1 MENIRDKKW
10 YDNVLWICIISYA
23 IIYITQNVGGWIT
36 PKLVRFLFTSGLLK
50 ANEYTYTFLMYILF
64 IYIWI
69 VVFFVIFIFKN
80 NHYIIDKITNK
91 SKGNNIA
98 YLFLGL
104 LIGLVLNG
112 FCALIAMINGD
123 FTLRFSQFEIF
134 PAIGLLFAVFVQS
147 SAEELLCRGFMY
159 QRLLKSTN
167 SPAFA
172 IIFNSLFFAALHL
185 FNNGMSILAFYCIL
199 IFGVL
204 TSMIV
209 YYFDSLWMV
218 MGLHAMWNFTQSILF
233 GLPNSGINVPYSIFK
248 IGGSVKGSFAYNP
261 TFGLEGTILSCALMT
276 ACCVA
281 LYLWKSKKN
290 KEERLRQNRIAD
302 RPLKNTY
309 STFSC

>member
-1 MENIRDKKW
+1 MENIQDKKW

-80 NHYIIDKITNK
+80 NHYIIDKITTK

-104 LIGLVLNG
+104 LVGLVLNG

-159 QRLLKSTN
+159 HRLLKSTN
-167 SPAFA
+167 SPTFA

-185 FNNGMSILAFYCIL
+185 FNNGMSILPFYCIF

-276 ACCVA
+276 ICCVA

-290 KEERLRQNRIAD
+290 KEEIVLN
-302 RPLKNTY
+302 
-309 STFSC
+309 

>member
-1 MENIRDKKW
+1 MENIQDKKW

-23 IIYITQNVGGWIT
+23 IIYICEIIGVLLTAV
-36 PKLVRFLFTSGLLK
+36 LVKVLFTSGLDK
-50 ANEYTYTFLMYILF
+50 SNAYIYTFIMYIQSIYVWIGVLF
-64 IYIWI
+64 
-69 VVFFVIFIFKN
+69 VLFVFKS
-80 NHYIIDKITNK
+80 NHYIIDKITTK
-91 SKGNNIA
+91 TKGNNMA
-98 YLFLGL
+98 YLFWGL
-104 LIGLVLNG
+104 FIGFLLNG
-112 FCALIAMINGD
+112 LCALIAMINGD

-134 PAIGLLFAVFVQS
+134 RAFGLFFAVFVQS

-159 QRLLKSTN
+159 QRLLKSSN

-185 FNNGMSILAFYCIL
+185 FNNGMSILPFYCIL

-261 TFGLEGTILSCALMT
+261 TFGLEGTILSSILMT

-281 LYLWKSKKN
+281 LYIWKSKKN
-290 KEERLRQNRIAD
+290 KEEKVLN
-302 RPLKNTY
+302 
-309 STFSC
+309 

>member
-1 MENIRDKKW
+1 LKQSNKEACP
-10 YDNVLWICIISYA
+10 Y
-23 IIYITQNVGGWIT
+23 
-36 PKLVRFLFTSGLLK
+36 FT
-50 ANEYTYTFLMYILF
+50 
-64 IYIWI
+64 
-69 VVFFVIFIFKN
+69 FIFKN

-185 FNNGMSILAFYCIL
+185 FNNGMSILPFYCIL

-290 KEERLRQNRIAD
+290 KEETVLN
-302 RPLKNTY
+302 
-309 STFSC
+309 

>member
-1 MENIRDKKW
+1 MENIQDKKW

-23 IIYITQNVGGWIT
+23 IIYICEIIGVLLTAV
-36 PKLVRFLFTSGLLK
+36 LVKVLFTSGLDK
-50 ANEYTYTFLMYILF
+50 SNAYIYTFIMYIQSIYVWIGVLF
-64 IYIWI
+64 
-69 VVFFVIFIFKN
+69 VLFVFKS
-80 NHYIIDKITNK
+80 NHYIIDKITTK
-91 SKGNNIA
+91 TKGNNMA
-98 YLFLGL
+98 YLFWGL
-104 LIGLVLNG
+104 FIGFLLNG
-112 FCALIAMINGD
+112 LCALIAMINGD

-134 PAIGLLFAVFVQS
+134 RAFGLFFAVFVQS

-185 FNNGMSILAFYCIL
+185 FNDGMSILPFYCIL
-199 IFGVL
+199 IFGVFA
-204 TSMIV
+204 SMLV

-248 IGGSVKGSFAYNP
+248 IGDSVKGSFAYNP
-261 TFGLEGTILSCALMT
+261 TFGLEGTILSSVLMT

-290 KEERLRQNRIAD
+290 KEEIVLN
-302 RPLKNTY
+302 
-309 STFSC
+309 

>member
-1 MENIRDKKW
+1 MGNIQDKKW

-80 NHYIIDKITNK
+80 NHYIIDKITTK

-159 QRLLKSTN
+159 HRLLKSTN
-167 SPAFA
+167 SPTFA

-185 FNNGMSILAFYCIL
+185 FNNGMSILPFYCIF

-276 ACCVA
+276 ICCVA
-281 LYLWKSKKN
+281 LYIWKSKKN
-290 KEERLRQNRIAD
+290 KEEKVLN
-302 RPLKNTY
+302 
-309 STFSC
+309 

>member
-1 MENIRDKKW
+1 MENIQDKKW

-80 NHYIIDKITNK
+80 NHYIIDKITTK

-123 FTLRFSQFEIF
+123 FTLRFIQFEIS

-290 KEERLRQNRIAD
+290 KEETVLN
-302 RPLKNTY
+302 
-309 STFSC
+309 

>member
-1 MENIRDKKW
+1 MD
-10 YDNVLWICIISYA
+10 
-23 IIYITQNVGGWIT
+23 
-36 PKLVRFLFTSGLLK
+36 F
-50 ANEYTYTFLMYILF
+50 
-64 IYIWI
+64 
-69 VVFFVIFIFKN
+69 
-80 NHYIIDKITNK
+80 
-91 SKGNNIA
+91 
-98 YLFLGL
+98 
-104 LIGLVLNG
+104 
-112 FCALIAMINGD
+112 ALIAMINGD
-123 FTLRFSQFEIF
+123 FTLRFSQFEIS

-185 FNNGMSILAFYCIL
+185 FNNGMSILPFYCIL
-199 IFGVL
+199 IFGVFA
-204 TSMIV
+204 SMLV

-261 TFGLEGTILSCALMT
+261 TFGLEGTILSSVLMT
-276 ACCVA
+276 ICCVA

-290 KEERLRQNRIAD
+290 KEETVLN
-302 RPLKNTY
+302 
-309 STFSC
+309 

>member
-1 MENIRDKKW
+1 MENIKNKKW

-23 IIYITQNVGGWIT
+23 ILFISEVIGGLFISR
-36 PKLVRFLFTSGLLK
+36 LVKGLFTSGLIRGDV
-50 ANEYTYTFLMYILF
+50 YIYTFIMYILF
-64 IYIWI
+64 IDIWI
-69 VVFFVIFIFKN
+69 GVLFVLFVFKS
-80 NHYIIDKITNK
+80 NHYIIDKITTK
-91 SKGNNIA
+91 TKGNNMA
-98 YLFLGL
+98 NLFWGL
-104 LIGLVLNG
+104 FIGFVLNG
-112 FCALIAMINGD
+112 LCALIAMINGD

-134 PAIGLLFAVFVQS
+134 RAFGLFFAVFVQS

-185 FNNGMSILAFYCIL
+185 FNNGMSILPFYCIL

-204 TSMIV
+204 ASMLV

-218 MGLHAMWNFTQSILF
+218 MGLHAMWNFTQSILL
-233 GLPNSGINVPYSIFK
+233 GLPNSGNNVPYSIFK
-248 IGGSVKGSFAYNP
+248 IGSSVKGSFAYNP
-261 TFGLEGTILSCALMT
+261 IFGLEGTIFSCVLIT

-290 KEERLRQNRIAD
+290 KE
-302 RPLKNTY
+302 
-309 STFSC
+309 

>member
-1 MENIRDKKW
+1 MENIQDKKW

-80 NHYIIDKITNK
+80 NHYIIDKITTK

-98 YLFLGL
+98 YLFLGF

-123 FTLRFSQFEIF
+123 FTLRFSQFEIS

-185 FNNGMSILAFYCIL
+185 FNNGMSILPFYCIL
-199 IFGVL
+199 IFGVFA
-204 TSMIV
+204 SMLV

-248 IGGSVKGSFAYNP
+248 IEGSVKGSFAYNP
-261 TFGLEGTILSCALMT
+261 TFGLEGTILSSVLMT

-290 KEERLRQNRIAD
+290 KEETVLN
-302 RPLKNTY
+302 
-309 STFSC
+309 

>member
-1 MENIRDKKW
+1 MENIQDKKW

-80 NHYIIDKITNK
+80 NHYIIDKITTK

-104 LIGLVLNG
+104 FIGFVLNG
-112 FCALIAMINGD
+112 LCALIAMINGD

-134 PAIGLLFAVFVQS
+134 RAFGLFFAVFVQS

-159 QRLLKSTN
+159 HRLLKSTN
-167 SPAFA
+167 SPTFA

-185 FNNGMSILAFYCIL
+185 FNNGMSILPFYCIF

-204 TSMIV
+204 TSMLV

-248 IGGSVKGSFAYNP
+248 IGDSVKGSFAYNP

-276 ACCVA
+276 ICCVA
-281 LYLWKSKKN
+281 LYIWKSKKN
-290 KEERLRQNRIAD
+290 KEEKVLN
-302 RPLKNTY
+302 
-309 STFSC
+309 

>member
-1 MENIRDKKW
+1 MENIQDKKW

-69 VVFFVIFIFKN
+69 VVFFVISIFKN
-80 NHYIIDKITNK
+80 NHYIIDKITTK

-185 FNNGMSILAFYCIL
+185 FNNGMSILPFYCIF

-276 ACCVA
+276 ICCVA

-290 KEERLRQNRIAD
+290 KEEIVLN
-302 RPLKNTY
+302 
-309 STFSC
+309 

>member
-290 KEERLRQNRIAD
+290 KEETVLN
-302 RPLKNTY
+302 
-309 STFSC
+309 

>member
-1 MENIRDKKW
+1 MENIQDKKW

-98 YLFLGL
+98 YLFIGL

-185 FNNGMSILAFYCIL
+185 FNNGMSILPFYCIL
-199 IFGVL
+199 IFGVFA
-204 TSMIV
+204 SMLV

-261 TFGLEGTILSCALMT
+261 TFGLEGTILSSVLMT
-276 ACCVA
+276 ICCVA

-290 KEERLRQNRIAD
+290 KEEIVLN
-302 RPLKNTY
+302 
-309 STFSC
+309 

>member
-1 MENIRDKKW
+1 MENIQDKKW

-80 NHYIIDKITNK
+80 NHYIIDKITTK

-185 FNNGMSILAFYCIL
+185 FNNGMSILPFYCIL
-199 IFGVL
+199 IFGVFA
-204 TSMIV
+204 SMIV

-248 IGGSVKGSFAYNP
+248 IGDSVKGSFAYNP
-261 TFGLEGTILSCALMT
+261 TFGLEGTILSSVLMT
-276 ACCVA
+276 ICCLA

-290 KEERLRQNRIAD
+290 KEETV
-302 RPLKNTY
+302 LK
-309 STFSC
+309 